1 MSKFAPSRLVAFLDR
16 ETLGIIV
23 VAVFALFSLVVI
35 PQMLV
40 QDTWLTLVSGREISQ
55 SGLPQVD
62 ALTVWARGS
71 TWIDQ
76 QWLAQLL
83 FYWTHEVGGIK
94 LVALAHVTAITVAIA
109 SAIAA
114 ARSLGASPLAV
125 SVVAAPAIVAAPWAF
140 QARAQ
145 TFAIP
150 LFVWLVWLLAADSR
164 APSRRVLLV
173 LPLLVVWANLHGTV
187 VLAAGLVAVRGL
199 TFVVDELRSRK
210 PVREWWAR
218 GVALL
223 VFPFACLL
231 ASPYGF
237 DLVSYYRTMLV
248 SSQLRTFIDEWG
260 PTTPS
265 SQTFVFFLLAFI
277 TVGVLARFGQRLT
290 PTERVI
296 LVLTLASAL
305 LAVRSIIW
313 FVLTAVILVPVLVD
327 KVLVLPPLPTARLRM
342 PAAAVAL
349 AAVAGTAL
357 VVAFA
362 PTTWYMREWP
372 VAAGD
377 RVVSSSPDLDAQVLS
392 DERYSDWLLWK
403 HPELVGRIA
412 YDVRFELLDHASLN
426 RLYRYQN
433 QIGANSSRLAD
444 DFAIVAFDQRAR
456 PGLLASLEAA
466 GKFRVV
472 HRERTITVLARVG
485 SGEPS
490 EAVQTSSAQGRSR
503 TRR

>member
-1 MSKFAPSRLVAFLDR
+1 MSKIAPPRLVAFLDR
-16 ETLGIIV
+16 EVLGIAV
-23 VAVFALFSLVVI
+23 VAVFALFSLAVI

-55 SGLPQVD
+55 HGLPRVD

-83 FYWTHEVGGIK
+83 FFWTHEVGGVK
-94 LVALAHVTAITVAIA
+94 LVALAHVAAITAGIA

-114 ARSLGASPLAV
+114 ARSLGASSLAV

-164 APSRRVLLV
+164 TPSRRVLLV

-187 VLAAGLVAVRGL
+187 VLAAGLVVVRGML
-199 TFVVDELRSRK
+199 FVVEELRSRR
-210 PVREWWAR
+210 PVREWWTR
-218 GVALL
+218 GLALM
-223 VFPFACLL
+223 VCPVACLL
-231 ASPYGF
+231 TSPYGL
-237 DLVSYYRTMLV
+237 DLISYYRTMLV
-248 SSQLRTFIDEWG
+248 SSTLRKFIDEWG

-265 SQTFVFFLLAFI
+265 SQTFVFFLLAFV
-277 TVGVLARFGQRLT
+277 TVGVLARFGHRLT

-296 LVLTLASAL
+296 LVLTLASGL

-313 FVLTAVILVPVLVD
+313 FVLAAVILVPVLVD
-327 KVLVLPPLPTARLRM
+327 KVLVLPRLRTARLRV
-342 PAAAVAL
+342 PAATMAL
-349 AAVAGTAL
+349 AAVAGAAL

-362 PTTWYMREWP
+362 PTTWYVREWP

-377 RVVSSSPDLDAQVLS
+377 RIVSSAPDLDAQVLS
-392 DERYSDWLLWK
+392 DERYSDWLLWE

-412 YDVRFELLDHASLN
+412 YDVRFELLDQASLN

-433 QIGANSSRLAD
+433 QIGANSAQLAD
-444 DFAIVAFDQRAR
+444 DFEVVAFDHRAR

-466 GKFRVV
+466 GNFRVV
-472 HRERTITVLARVG
+472 HRERTITVLERDG
-485 SGEPS
+485 QGEPN
-490 EAVQTSSAQGRSR
+490 EVVQTSSAAGS
-503 TRR
+503 

>member
-1 MSKFAPSRLVAFLDR
+1 MSKIASPRVAAFLDR
-16 ETLGIIV
+16 EVLGIVV
-23 VAVFALFSLVVI
+23 VAVFGMFSLAVI

-40 QDTWLTLVSGREISQ
+40 QDTWLTLVSGREVSQ
-55 SGLPQVD
+55 HGLPQVD

-71 TWIDQ
+71 RWIDQ

-83 FYWTHEVGGIK
+83 FFWTHEVGGIK
-94 LVALAHVTAITVAIA
+94 LVALAHVAAITAAIA

-164 APSRRVLLV
+164 VPSRRVLLV

-187 VLAAGLVAVRGL
+187 VLAAGLVVARGMM
-199 TFVVDELRSRK
+199 FVVEELRSRK
-210 PVREWWAR
+210 AVREWWVR
-218 GVALL
+218 GLALL
-223 VFPFACLL
+223 VCPVASLL
-231 ASPYGF
+231 ASPYGL
-237 DLVSYYRTMLV
+237 DLISYYRTMLV
-248 SSQLRTFIDEWG
+248 SSTLRTFIDEWG

-265 SQTFVFFLLAFI
+265 SQTFLFFLLAFV
-277 TVGVLARFGQRLT
+277 TVGVLARFGNRLT

-296 LVLTLASAL
+296 LALTLVSGL

-313 FVLTAVILVPVLVD
+313 FVLTAVILVPLLVD
-327 KVLVLPPLPTARLRM
+327 KLLVLPPLPTARLRV
-342 PAAAVAL
+342 PAATLAL
-349 AAVAGTAL
+349 TAVAGAAL
-357 VVAFA
+357 LVAFA
-362 PTTWYMREWP
+362 PTTWYVREWP

-377 RVVSSSPDLDAQVLS
+377 RIVSSAPDLEAQVLS
-392 DERYSDWLLWK
+392 DERYSDWLLWQ
-403 HPELVGRIA
+403 HPELVGRVA
-412 YDVRFELLDHASLN
+412 YDVRFELLDRASLY

-444 DFAIVAFDQRAR
+444 DFEVVAFDQRAR
-456 PGLLASLEAA
+456 PGLLESLEA
-466 GKFRVV
+466 GGNFRVV

-485 SGEPS
+485 TGKPS
-490 EAVQTSSAQGRSR
+490 KAVQTSSAAGN
-503 TRR
+503 